1 MNVVINLFLFIW
13 ISIFSIWVLILIFG
27 PIFNAIFW
35 PVLREKEP
43 KEYKIK
49 GYPNFM
55 KEIFI
60 TILRFRFKKCFFLIL
75 TNYSYSC
82 ISPFIW
88 ILFLVPLGLFELL
101 LV

>member
-1 MNVVINLFLFIW
+1 
-13 ISIFSIWVLILIFG
+13 
-27 PIFNAIFW
+27 
-35 PVLREKEP
+35 
-43 KEYKIK
+43 
-49 GYPNFM
+49 M